1 MNYIQR
7 AYESYDKSNYNLK
20 ITNSYYH
27 FKNIQNIYHR
37 KPQYN
42 VIRKLNIP
50 RLKIN
55 TSPQS
60 NKYLLTRENKIYKKM
75 LNDIISTKIK
85 PKLNNYYKARE
96 EKLRDYRNQSRSI
109 ENKKLIRENSNFKKR
124 LKNQK
129 SMLKINEIDRDYK
142 KNHLKMLERLTKKNT
157 LILPSIYGINK
168 IMKRRVSPGRSRINS
183 SSYDYSVIN
192 GSTNSKY
199 QRNLT
204 LDKKSLNNSIK
215 KV

>member
-1 MNYIQR
+1 MNHVQR

-27 FKNIQNIYHR
+27 FKNMQDIYRR

-50 RLKIN
+50 RLKIS

-60 NKYLLTRENKIYKKM
+60 NKYLLTRENEIYKKM
-75 LNDIISTKIK
+75 LNDIISTKAK
-85 PKLNNYYKARE
+85 PKLNNYYKTRE
-96 EKLRDYRNQSRSI
+96 EKLRDYRNQSRTI
-109 ENKKLIRENSNFKKR
+109 ENKKLVRENSNFKKR

-129 SMLKINEIDRDYK
+129 SMLRINDIDRDYK
-142 KNHLKMLERLTKKNT
+142 KNHLKMLERLKKKNT
-157 LILPSIYGINK
+157 IILPSIYGINK
-168 IMKRRVSPGRSRINS
+168 FMKKSESPGKSRINS
-183 SSYDYSVIN
+183 SYDYSINN

-199 QRNLT
+199 RRNLT
-204 LDKKSLNNSIK
+204 LEKKSLNSIK
-215 KV
+215 ND

>member
-1 MNYIQR
+1 MNHIQR

-50 RLKIN
+50 RIKIS

-60 NKYLLTRENKIYKKM
+60 NNKYLLTRENEIYKKM
-75 LNDIISTKIK
+75 LNDIISTKAK
-85 PKLNNYYKARE
+85 PKLNVYYKTRE
-96 EKLRDYRNQSRSI
+96 EKLRNYRNQSRTI

-129 SMLKINEIDRDYK
+129 SMLRINEIDRDYK
-142 KNHLKMLERLTKKNT
+142 KNHLKMLERLKKKNT
-157 LILPSIYGINK
+157 IILPSIYGISK
-168 IMKRRVSPGRSRINS
+168 FKKRSQSPGSREIN
-183 SSYDYSVIN
+183 SSYDYSSNN
-192 GSTNSKY
+192 GRTNSKY
-199 QRNLT
+199 RRNLT
-204 LDKKSLNNSIK
+204 LEKKSLNSIK
-215 KV
+215 NA